1 MGDSVALDTALD
13 ELGMLS
19 SVSKYKMEF
28 IQSIEAKLEERRAQ
42 ERKAQGR
49 IEEITR
55 CGNSEVFAHTSSE
68 PVRDPNNQPQGSE
81 MMLCRGEPPRITVD
95 SSFVTSIS
103 LHQSPRFTGSQHF
116 RHEIRSIRS
125 RLARGGGSSSTI
137 QYSSPYIRQIITVP
151 PSSRSTPYPGPN
163 NLLKSCLYQPPESR
177 FARTTATL
185 KLSGVLTSFRHRAR
199 PCKSRARVRFSG
211 EEEQSTEDLTN
222 QLANIKLDLSSLK
235 SSDSNSNVSS
245 FTQLKPYRQERYPY
259 AVDDGEGGGGGV
271 RQRSRLFSLGSTQ
284 ESSSNSVPSLSCNLS
299 SSLTRLDIKDE

>member
-28 IQSIEAKLEERRAQ
+28 IQSLEAKLEERRAQ

-81 MMLCRGEPPRITVD
+81 MMLCRDPPRITVD

-103 LHQSPRFTGSQHF
+103 LHQAPRFSGSQHF

-125 RLARGGGSSSTI
+125 RLARGGGSTSTI

-177 FARTTATL
+177 FTRTTL
-185 KLSGVLTSFRHRAR
+185 KLSGVLTSYRAR
-199 PCKSRARVRFSG
+199 PSKSRARVRFSE

-259 AVDDGEGGGGGV
+259 EVEVGEGGGGV
-271 RQRSRLFSLGSTQ
+271 RQRSRLLSLGSTQ
-284 ESSSNSVPSLSCNLS
+284 ESSSSRVPSLNCNLS